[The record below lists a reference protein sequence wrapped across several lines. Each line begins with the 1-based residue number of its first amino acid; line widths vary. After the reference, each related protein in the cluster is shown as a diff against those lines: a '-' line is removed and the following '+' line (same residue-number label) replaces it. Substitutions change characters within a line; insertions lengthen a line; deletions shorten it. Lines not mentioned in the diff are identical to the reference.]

1 MTVTEDAV
9 TAFFDD
15 LGSRGYEP
23 LLRKVSGTVRFDL
36 VSGKT
41 TERWLV
47 AIRKGNV
54 AVSRRNVAADT
65 TIRLSR
71 ALFEAV
77 GRGQMN
83 VPSAMLRGE
92 VVLEGDYRLMIMVR
106 RLLRKRLAVRRPES
120 AAGHARRQ
128 Q

>member
-1 MTVTEDAV
+1 M
-9 TAFFDD
+9 
-15 LGSRGYEP
+15 
-23 LLRKVSGTVRFDL
+23 LRKVSGTVRFDL

-47 AIRKGNV
+47 AIRKGDGGV
-54 AVSRRNVAADT
+54 AQEHSADT

-77 GRGQMN
+77 ASGETN
-83 VPSAMLRGE
+83 IFSAMLRGE

-106 RLLRKRLAVRRPES
+106 RVMRKRLVVPQPKR
-120 AAGHARRQ
+120 AAGHARRKR
-128 Q
+128 

>member
-1 MTVTEDAV
+1 MTMTEDAV
-9 TAFFDD
+9 AAFFED

-47 AIRKGNV
+47 AIRKGNL
-54 AVSRRNVAADT
+54 AVSRKNVAADT
-65 TIRLSR
+65 TMRLSR

-77 GRGQMN
+77 ASGETN
-83 VPSAMLRGE
+83 VLSAMLRGE

-106 RLLRKRLAVRRPES
+106 RLLRKRLAVRQPER
-120 AAGHARRQ
+120 AAGYARRQ